1 VGFVPLGLKPA
12 RVSKKGR
19 DGLESV
25 LTMNKGLYESAQAI
39 VYDPVVS
46 NRTATRASLHAIGF
60 RTVELSPSLEML
72 TESLKVKEPDLLV
85 VEVSGAEAELCELM
99 QSVRQ
104 GTLGKNPFIVMI
116 ATTWRR
122 DGTIVGKVINSG
134 ADDLVARPFSTSVL
148 GERIRAQVERRK
160 GFVVT
165 SDYIGPDRRRDPNRP
180 GVESVDVPNS
190 LKVRT
195 DGLGDEEAALYI
207 ARLVEK
213 AKEVLNAQKVR
224 RDAVQLCVQWRFLEQ
239 RNFGMRDFYD
249 ILTRLAKIAS
259 EIKRRIGG
267 DKAQAEAAGQLLDSI
282 ASSLQVIMATNS
294 RVEGGTGGPTPDF
307 GPALS
312 QLGHAA
318 LSLGTMFAPDETTPT
333 KLAEIEATIARKQ
346 ANAA

>member
-1 VGFVPLGLKPA
+1 MA
-12 RVSKKGR
+12 W
-19 DGLESV
+19 ESV
-25 LTMNKGLYESAQAI
+25 LAMNQRLYETAQAI

-60 RTVELSPSLEML
+60 RKVELSPSLEML
-72 TESLKVKEPDLLV
+72 TDSLKVKEPDLLV
-85 VEVSGAEAELCELM
+85 VEVSGAEMEICDLM

-104 GTLGKNPFIVMI
+104 GALGKNPFIVMI

-122 DGTIVGKVINSG
+122 DGTSVGKVISSG

-148 GERIRAQVERRK
+148 GMRIRAQVERRK

-165 SDYIGPDRRRDPNRP
+165 SDYIGPDRRRDLNRP

-195 DGLGDEEAALYI
+195 DGLGDDEAALHI
-207 ARLVEK
+207 ARLV
-213 AKEVLNAQKVR
+213 AQGKEVLNAQKVR

-239 RNFGMRDFYD
+239 RNLGMSDFYD
-249 ILTRLAKIAS
+249 ILTRLEKIAG

-267 DKAQAEAAGQLLDSI
+267 DAEQAEAAGKLLDNI
-282 ASSLQVIMATNS
+282 ANSLQGIMTLNS
-294 RVEGGTGGPTPDF
+294 RVEGGAGDTAPDF

-318 LSLGTMFAPDETTPT
+318 LSLGKMFAPDETTPS
-333 KLAEIEATIARKQ
+333 KLAEIEAAIARKQ
-346 ANAA
+346 VHAA